1 MEIDIPHQQDIIA
14 NLQES
19 FETLKGSWKCD
30 EIELDIITSKE
41 RFEKL
46 KVEIRDVAVSL
57 PLLKESF
64 EDLPPLLESLAWVQ
78 EVLVLI
84 DIDVEIN
91 DREDVDKE
99 MNRLKVSTE
108 YFGAMKI

>member
-1 MEIDIPHQQDIIA
+1 MQ
-14 NLQES
+14 
-19 FETLKGSWKCD
+19 
-30 EIELDIITSKE
+30 
-41 RFEKL
+41 
-46 KVEIRDVAVSL
+46 VEIKDVAASL

-84 DIDVEIN
+84 EIDIEIN

-99 MNRLKVSTE
+99 MNRLKVITLL
-108 YFGAMKI
+108 YKIY